1 MQKIF
6 SFFIKF
12 FAINCYTPYIL
23 YIFISGTICA
33 AHAPA
38 RATRA
43 AHLRQSEALPDAA
56 HGNVSARTG
65 KGQARIRPGGRSF
78 GHIAGANR
86 NQAPDRLSH
95 SGKPAAQIVGFN
107 AGNAFPESQI
117 VAAYMWGNYNNVAGN
132 LPCRVFSA
140 ATRSEIHAAR
150 NGYNEPGRM
159 QELSSAASSCMRGKK
174 RYGIVDGK
182 QHRKAAHDQHP
193 LHQSVN
199 PAPARK

>member
-1 MQKIF
+1 MLPHEQQEQRICGNQKPCLTQHTVT
-6 SFFIKF
+6 S
-12 FAINCYTPYIL
+12 P
-23 YIFISGTICA
+23 
-33 AHAPA
+33 P
-38 RATRA
+38 
-43 AHLRQSEALPDAA
+43 
-56 HGNVSARTG
+56 RTG
-65 KGQARIRPGGRSF
+65 KGQARVRPGGRSF

-140 ATRSEIHAAR
+140 ATRSEIHAVR

-159 QELSSAASSCMRGKK
+159 QELS
-174 RYGIVDGK
+174 
-182 QHRKAAHDQHP
+182 
-193 LHQSVN
+193 
-199 PAPARK
+199 